1 MKKQLKN
8 CKNCNIKLTGRY
20 KRYCG
25 RLKCREAARL
35 EHNEQC
41 RIRNGKDKL
50 VTCGCGC
57 GETFTPGNKRKFAT
71 PACRKRLAYAKKKKE
86 REALGKYRKCKICEV
101 KFIPKN
107 GRHVTC
113 CPECAVEWKK
123 LKDQRRYK
131 NRIPATHKAK
141 NVRWDGVIRDDDWT
155 HKKYMEAKR
164 KLKAKNG
171 RTCLRTGCDSEC
183 VGPYYFCETHRL
195 QNYQK
200 ADTHAFCDENRA
212 TTMIMG

>member
-1 MKKQLKN
+1 MRSKKQLKN

-41 RIRNGKDKL
+41 RIRNG

-57 GETFTPGNKRKFAT
+57 GETFTPGNNRKYAT
-71 PACRKRLAYAKKKKE
+71 PACRKRLARAKAKEVKK
-86 REALGKYRKCKICEV
+86 RKCKVCPTE
-101 KFIPKN
+101 FAPKN

-113 CPECAVEWKK
+113 SPECAKEWKR
-123 LKDQRRYK
+123 LKAQRRYK
-131 NRIPATHKAK
+131 HRSPATHKAK
-141 NVRWDGVIRDDDWT
+141 NVKWDGVQGDDDWT
-155 HKKYMEAKR
+155 HEKYMEAKR

-195 QNYQK
+195 QNYQT

-212 TTMIMG
+212 STMIMG